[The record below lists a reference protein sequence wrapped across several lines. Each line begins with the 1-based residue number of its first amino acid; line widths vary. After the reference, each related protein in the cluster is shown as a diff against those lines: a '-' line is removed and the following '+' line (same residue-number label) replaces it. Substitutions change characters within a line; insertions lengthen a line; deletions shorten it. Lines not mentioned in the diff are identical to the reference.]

1 MFASLVTLSE
11 YKQAAQQIF
20 SCSKST
26 IEILRKSVKH
36 VQSNNKNNRTTSL
49 TGVFVVK
56 FEYISNLFLLLLVL
70 TLNKY
75 MLAGWAVVVKLC
87 IY

>member
-1 MFASLVTLSE
+1 MFKV
-11 YKQAAQQIF
+11 
-20 SCSKST
+20 
-26 IEILRKSVKH
+26 
-36 VQSNNKNNRTTSL
+36 NNKNNRTTSL

-56 FEYISNLFLLLLVL
+56 FEYISNLFLMLLVL